1 MDVTICNVLRNS
13 NLFVDF
19 SAGDVNQVAR
29 ISSIRGVSAGQP
41 IFFEGDRASGFFIVA
56 EGMVKVYQLSA
67 SGKEHTLRVFG
78 KGEAFAEAAA
88 FNGGVY
94 PANAA
99 ALTKGQVLYIPMR
112 EFGRIVMARPQIAM
126 KVISSLSMLL
136 HNLVAKM
143 SELALGDAPTR
154 LAKYLL
160 SRARTMSSGS
170 EMELPTTKSA
180 LATEL
185 NVKLETL
192 SRLFARFKKSGIIGI
207 NKNKIVLLD
216 PNRLKLVAEGDMRI

>member
-1 MDVTICNVLRNS
+1 
-13 NLFVDF
+13 
-19 SAGDVNQVAR
+19 
-29 ISSIRGVSAGQP
+29 
-41 IFFEGDRASGFFIVA
+41 
-56 EGMVKVYQLSA
+56 
-67 SGKEHTLRVFG
+67 
-78 KGEAFAEAAA
+78 
-88 FNGGVY
+88 
-94 PANAA
+94 
-99 ALTKGQVLYIPMR
+99 
-112 EFGRIVMARPQIAM
+112 
-126 KVISSLSMLL
+126 
-136 HNLVAKM
+136 M